1 MNYYFSVS
9 KKMVLEIAVLHK
21 VVGMDYCLQ

>member
-9 KKMVLEIAVLHK
+9 KKMVLEIAVLRK
-21 VVGMDYCLQ
+21 VVGMNSCLQ

>member
-9 KKMVLEIAVLHK
+9 KKMVLEIAVLRK
-21 VVGMDYCLQ
+21 VAGMNSCLQ